1 MEDYK
6 DTIIKELTII
16 KNKEYHEGNIFKV
29 KAYDKIIRQL
39 NDKTQVRGMN
49 DLDDVKG
56 IGKSI
61 RGRIEEIIEYGRL
74 KELDDIRSNK
84 TNEVVENFR
93 NIYGI
98 GPVKAKYLTKDL
110 GIKSIKELKEKLESD
125 PSILNKKQK
134 IGLDYYDDLLERIPR
149 KEMKI
154 HSKKVKKYIK
164 EVSSDL
170 QVDIVG
176 SYRRGAET
184 SGDIDV
190 LVKWPSKLSVNEGK
204 ETLQKI
210 VENMIKEG
218 YLIEILAK
226 GDKKMMGISRL
237 DNGKARRIDIL
248 LTPENEYGYALL
260 YFTGSDKFNVILRK
274 LALDKGFSMNE
285 HGLISKEDE
294 KIIPALLTEEEIF
307 NFFGLKIVK
316 PENRNEK
323 VSLEEYYL

>member
-6 DTIIKELTII
+6 DTIIKELTIL
-16 KNKEYHEGNIFKV
+16 KNKEYQEGNIFKV

-39 NDKTQVRGMN
+39 NDKTHVRGMN

-56 IGKSI
+56 IGERI

-74 KELDDIRSNK
+74 KELDEIRLNK

-154 HSKKVKKYIK
+154 HSKKVQEYIK
-164 EVSSDL
+164 QVSSDL

-190 LVKWPSKLSVNEGK
+190 LVKWPSNLSVNEGK

-210 VENMIKEG
+210 VDNMIKEG

-248 LTPENEYGYALL
+248 ITPENEYGYALL

-323 VSLEEYYL
+323 ISLEEYNL